1 MRLWVRQ
8 PRPTK
13 VTKPGLQV
21 PDVEVLGGPALLSPE
36 EAGAR
41 IRDYLSGT
49 RVLRAILFGSFARGQ
64 ADSESDLD
72 LLLIEQTD
80 SPFLERGLQH
90 LPLYRLG
97 VGVDLL
103 VYTPEEYQR
112 LKEDGNPL
120 IERVEKEGITI
131 YARPEG

>member
-1 MRLWVRQ
+1 
-8 PRPTK
+8 
-13 VTKPGLQV
+13 
-21 PDVEVLGGPALLSPE
+21 LGGPALLPVE
-36 EAGAR
+36 EATAR

-49 RVLRAILFGSFARGQ
+49 RVLRAILFGSFARRQ

-80 SPFLERGLQH
+80 LPFLERGLEH
-90 LPLYRLG
+90 LLLCRLG
-97 VGVDLL
+97 VAIDLL

-112 LKEDGNPL
+112 LKEEGNPL